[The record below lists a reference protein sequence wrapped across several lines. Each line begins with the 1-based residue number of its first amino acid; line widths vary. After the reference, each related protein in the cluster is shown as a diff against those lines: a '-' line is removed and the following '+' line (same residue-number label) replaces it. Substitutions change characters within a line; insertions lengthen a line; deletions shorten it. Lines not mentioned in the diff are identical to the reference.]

1 MAAPSRRTST
11 SSIPSRGMTT
21 CGTPLLMKWTLLFL
35 SPTRSVTFSRK
46 SVGSVICNV
55 TRSPLSS
62 AAITP
67 AGVSKEI
74 FPCASATLF
83 AKRAKQRA
91 PLLCV
96 IYSMHFSSNTF
107 RRGTPT
113 AVARRDFGGY
123 LFRVRRPAPWIFV
136 VILGLRMQIAF
147 AADCND
153 LILDQIK
160 QMPTGGRYSVSH
172 FAKIR
177 LQSSAHFESV

>member
-11 SSIPSRGMTT
+11 SSIRSRGMTT

-91 PLLCV
+91 PLPHISASPPSLLKYR
-96 IYSMHFSSNTF
+96 IRKSAWLDAFSSRRSPSAPMPRWRSQICTIWSRF
-107 RRGTPT
+107 R
-113 AVARRDFGGY
+113 
-123 LFRVRRPAPWIFV
+123 
-136 VILGLRMQIAF
+136 
-147 AADCND
+147 
-153 LILDQIK
+153 
-160 QMPTGGRYSVSH
+160 
-172 FAKIR
+172 
-177 LQSSAHFESV
+177 